1 MFYDHNLTPLPEYTT
16 IQWQEGTFNSFS
28 KTGKY
33 SQLIYFL
40 KDLIPNKKICIC
52 TEFYDSNI
60 INNSDIDL
68 VIINLSDHP
77 VQFSLNLP
85 LTKPSITL
93 DYNFNKPNYHPFH
106 LLFFHWI
113 ATVRRPV
120 DFVNKRKHKVS
131 LVNLK
136 SRIHRIYTFLQLCER
151 SYFNQV
157 YVRWLRG
164 GGLVTPDSPTIPE
177 FWHHQTNLDVI
188 LGPGGFERFSEI
200 HKSFIDMKNCHNE
213 WNSCRSIGLG
223 WRNSYLNIVGE
234 ARVEDMGYLTEKIYK
249 PLLAGQLFLVQG
261 APGSIAYLRRMGFD
275 VFDDYID
282 HNRYDQEPDWQRR
295 TDLMLSVLDDIFPN
309 IESIFFA
316 TTDRRQQ
323 NAKWLASDNLKHRCL
338 QSILD
343 QIP

>member
-1 MFYDHNLTPLPEYTT
+1 MFHDHNLNTLPNYTT
-16 IQWQEGTFNSFS
+16 IQWDNYGSF
-28 KTGKY
+28 KNIGKY

-60 INNSDIDL
+60 INNSNMDL
-68 VIINLSDHP
+68 VVINVSDHP
-77 VQFSLNLP
+77 VRFASNLP
-85 LTKPSITL
+85 LTKPIITL
-93 DYNFNKPNYHPFH
+93 DYNFNKSNYHPFH
-106 LLFFHWI
+106 LLFFNWLS
-113 ATVRRPV
+113 TNQRSV
-120 DFVNKRKHKVS
+120 DFTKPRKHIVS
-131 LVNLK
+131 LVNFKL
-136 SRIHRIYTFLQLCER
+136 RVHRIYTYLQLEKKQ
-151 SYFNQV
+151 YYNQI
-157 YVRWLRG
+157 YIRWLKDSSTK
-164 GGLVTPDSPTIPE
+164 LVEDTIDAN
-177 FWHHQTNLDVI
+177 TLSNI
-188 LGPGGFERFSEI
+188 LGTGEFDRFLNI
-200 HKSFIDMKNCHNE
+200 RNTFNHIRNRNTE

-223 WRNSYLNIVGE
+223 WRNSYLNIVSE
-234 ARVEDMGYLTEKIYK
+234 ARVEDLGYLTEKIYK

-282 HNRYDQEPDWQRR
+282 HNQYDHEPDWQRR

-323 NAKWLASDNLKHRCL
+323 NAKWLASDKLKHRCL

-343 QIP
+343 QLP